1 MIDKKAIQNLN
12 NAEFGKFSYDK
23 NYEVKIEA
31 GRQQGKS
38 FRAGM
43 EFSNKIWKDKIR
55 AKIEEY
61 KEKCK
66 NCNFKGKICEDFTKN
81 YNCVIAVCLNEFH
94 SLLEKE

>member
-55 AKIEEY
+55 AKIDYLLKRYDSE
-61 KEKCK
+61 
-66 NCNFKGKICEDFTKN
+66 EDFCSYDVLISILKSF
-81 YNCVIAVCLNEFH
+81 L
-94 SLLEKE
+94 K

>member
-1 MIDKKAIQNLN
+1 MTLLKLIQILN
-12 NAEFGKFSYDK
+12 NTEFGKFPYDK

-43 EFSNKIWKDKIR
+43 EFSNKIWKDKIK

-66 NCNFKGKICEDFTKN
+66 NCNFKGKICKEFKQN
-81 YNCVIAVCLNEFH
+81 YNCTIAMCLKEFY